1 MRLISHIL
9 LGLGALMLIGYCVIG
24 IRTGADF
31 IHPPFV
37 MFPGALFLIVGGLAA
52 RFILPRL

>member
-1 MRLISHIL
+1 MRQFSHFL
-9 LGLGALMLIGYCVIG
+9 LGLGALMLIGYCLIG
-24 IRTGADF
+24 RAGADF

-37 MFPGALFLIVGGLAA
+37 MLWASLFLIIGGLAG

>member
-1 MRLISHIL
+1 MRQVSHFF

-24 IRTGADF
+24 IRNGADF

-37 MFPGALFLIVGGLAA
+37 MFW
-52 RFILPRL
+52 

>member
-1 MRLISHIL
+1 MRQISHFF

-24 IRTGADF
+24 MRTGADF

-37 MFPGALFLIVGGLAA
+37 MFWASLFLIIGGLAG